1 MDFIKRHKGAFLIIL
16 FCTLVTI
23 LLIIA
28 VSIFDYEKSHSLVDA
43 KETLGAFSSYY
54 GAIMGG
60 ILSGVLAIAGVFF
73 SLYFYQER
81 FREEDVK
88 KVQPFLKL
96 EATNRGHNHG
106 MVLAGINLTGIEDPS
121 RNAYPL
127 EIQAKN
133 IGNGYLKVHSIG
145 FNAKDADNDSL
156 SFVLNVNEQTTF
168 IINVEKESRLEP
180 FQLIIEFYDS
190 MSNLYMQDYKVDW
203 DDSRGYFVDSDY
215 PRLNFASLTKFV
227 LFDPKDGKDK
237 QGKDLFKTIKGALI
251 YGRNG
256 TGKSTIAKA
265 FRKAKGEEL
274 PTIKQ
279 VSFLDKDGSP
289 ITLSEEDKDHIF
301 IFDEDFVNEK
311 VKLKE
316 DHLDT
321 IIMLGQAADL
331 AEKIE
336 LAEKERDSAKI
347 VFDTMETTLEEF
359 ADKDNPKSPQNILD
373 KIAEKLRGDDSWAG
387 RDKRIRDKRHN
398 TQVRDDTYKI
408 FVHLEPKNTYSEL
421 IVDFDNHMK
430 ALVAAKAGSLII
442 DTKVPSIPE
451 RYYSYDDKAIISLL
465 AKKIEKPKLNE
476 REQFLLSLVQS
487 GQANNLTQ
495 KASVFKNPNVKECPY
510 CFQPLSDEYK
520 SNLVASIEKVL
531 TKSVEDHR
539 KSLEVYVFDELI
551 IDLSDYIIRM

>member
-215 PRLNFASLTKFV
+215 PRLK
-227 LFDPKDGKDK
+227 
-237 QGKDLFKTIKGALI
+237 
-251 YGRNG
+251 
-256 TGKSTIAKA
+256 
-265 FRKAKGEEL
+265 
-274 PTIKQ
+274 
-279 VSFLDKDGSP
+279 
-289 ITLSEEDKDHIF
+289 
-301 IFDEDFVNEK
+301 
-311 VKLKE
+311 
-316 DHLDT
+316 
-321 IIMLGQAADL
+321 
-331 AEKIE
+331 
-336 LAEKERDSAKI
+336 
-347 VFDTMETTLEEF
+347 
-359 ADKDNPKSPQNILD
+359 
-373 KIAEKLRGDDSWAG
+373 
-387 RDKRIRDKRHN
+387 
-398 TQVRDDTYKI
+398 
-408 FVHLEPKNTYSEL
+408 
-421 IVDFDNHMK
+421 
-430 ALVAAKAGSLII
+430 
-442 DTKVPSIPE
+442 
-451 RYYSYDDKAIISLL
+451 
-465 AKKIEKPKLNE
+465 
-476 REQFLLSLVQS
+476 
-487 GQANNLTQ
+487 
-495 KASVFKNPNVKECPY
+495 
-510 CFQPLSDEYK
+510 
-520 SNLVASIEKVL
+520 
-531 TKSVEDHR
+531 
-539 KSLEVYVFDELI
+539 
-551 IDLSDYIIRM
+551 